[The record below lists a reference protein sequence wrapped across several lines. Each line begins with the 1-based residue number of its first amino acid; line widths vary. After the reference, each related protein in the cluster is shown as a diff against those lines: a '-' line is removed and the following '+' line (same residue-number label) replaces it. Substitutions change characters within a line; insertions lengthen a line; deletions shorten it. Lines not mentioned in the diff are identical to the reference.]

1 MNSLI
6 LKIFTKSP
14 SAKSGGKIL
23 NFFGYSLIKSIFFFL
38 FEKFRK
44 SFKPSFSEKYKK
56 YLIDLEREGFTIIDD
71 FLGKDD
77 FEKLKDELNNFVIKN
92 SKNYNNSF
100 SIPLMTMLENKLN
113 SKILEKYFFKKS
125 EIYSLICYLSGLNS
139 YFFPTIE
146 YNYLKSKRND
156 RIGFEDGQHN
166 LHYDV
171 TYSSYKAILYLEDTD
186 KENGAFEYLK
196 GSHKFNLK
204 RLKLEYLNSL
214 SKDRTLLTKLVI
226 KNLKN
231 IISLGGKKNS
241 LIIMNAKGMHRRGLF
256 YKETTRSALFIDFRF
271 LHTLGNFLPKRFL
284 KNNV

>member
-1 MNSLI
+1 
-6 LKIFTKSP
+6 
-14 SAKSGGKIL
+14 
-23 NFFGYSLIKSIFFFL
+23 
-38 FEKFRK
+38 
-44 SFKPSFSEKYKK
+44 
-56 YLIDLEREGFTIIDD
+56 
-71 FLGKDD
+71 
-77 FEKLKDELNNFVIKN
+77 
-92 SKNYNNSF
+92 
-100 SIPLMTMLENKLN
+100 MTMLENKLN